1 MATEIKCEKK
11 VIREIFNMW
20 YCIPD
25 YQRAYV
31 WDTDQVR
38 DLLDDTISAY
48 RENKEAQY
56 FLGSM
61 VLKINEKSENNVSY
75 TEYELLDGQQ
85 RITTVFLIL
94 ACMRDMLATQILKV
108 RHEQNAFLSLATLV
122 SETEQDFLLNKT
134 NDNMYKQAAAE
145 DREQPLQQYEDI
157 YEMNRDF
164 VGWLRIP
171 NTNIDYPVMFTP
183 NDPEYYL
190 HRAFDNT
197 DSHCGT
203 PFIGE
208 NGNMDSDCFIIYGH
222 NMKNDTMLGT
232 LDHYADIDFWKANRT
247 FSFNTLY
254 EYREYEVFAAVK
266 TSILHTDE
274 EGLRYY
280 NYAGELS
287 EADYKKFEDWLIA
300 NSIYDTEIHPVYGEQ
315 ILILSTC
322 SYHTDNG
329 RFLVAARRIK

>member
-1 MATEIKCEKK
+1 MRYNVHKIKHRNHILSITKI
-11 VIREIFNMW
+11 VLFLLFIFSF
-20 YCIPD
+20 
-25 YQRAYV
+25 V
-31 WDTDQVR
+31 
-38 DLLDDTISAY
+38 
-48 RENKEAQY
+48 
-56 FLGSM
+56 
-61 VLKINEKSENNVSY
+61 
-75 TEYELLDGQQ
+75 
-85 RITTVFLIL
+85 
-94 ACMRDMLATQILKV
+94 MLATQILKV

-203 PFIGE
+203 PFIG
-208 NGNMDSDCFIIYGH
+208 
-222 NMKNDTMLGT
+222 
-232 LDHYADIDFWKANRT
+232 DIDFWKANRT

>member
-1 MATEIKCEKK
+1 MRYNVHKIKHRNHILSITKI
-11 VIREIFNMW
+11 VLFLLFIFSF
-20 YCIPD
+20 
-25 YQRAYV
+25 V
-31 WDTDQVR
+31 
-38 DLLDDTISAY
+38 
-48 RENKEAQY
+48 
-56 FLGSM
+56 
-61 VLKINEKSENNVSY
+61 
-75 TEYELLDGQQ
+75 
-85 RITTVFLIL
+85 
-94 ACMRDMLATQILKV
+94 MLATQILKV

-208 NGNMDSDCFIIYGH
+208 NGNIDSDCFIIYGH

-300 NSIYDTEIHPVYGEQ
+300 NSIYDTEIHPIYGEQ

>member
-1 MATEIKCEKK
+1 MRYNVHKIKHRNHILSITKI
-11 VIREIFNMW
+11 VLFLLFIFSF
-20 YCIPD
+20 
-25 YQRAYV
+25 V
-31 WDTDQVR
+31 
-38 DLLDDTISAY
+38 
-48 RENKEAQY
+48 
-56 FLGSM
+56 
-61 VLKINEKSENNVSY
+61 
-75 TEYELLDGQQ
+75 
-85 RITTVFLIL
+85 
-94 ACMRDMLATQILKV
+94 MLATQILKV

-208 NGNMDSDCFIIYGH
+208 NGNIDSDCFIIYGH

-247 FSFNTLY
+247 CSFNTLY

>member
-1 MATEIKCEKK
+1 MVKNPKYKYRLSCYVHTE
-11 VIREIFNMW
+11 
-20 YCIPD
+20 
-25 YQRAYV
+25 
-31 WDTDQVR
+31 
-38 DLLDDTISAY
+38 
-48 RENKEAQY
+48 
-56 FLGSM
+56 
-61 VLKINEKSENNVSY
+61 
-75 TEYELLDGQQ
+75 
-85 RITTVFLIL
+85 
-94 ACMRDMLATQILKV
+94 
-108 RHEQNAFLSLATLV
+108 
-122 SETEQDFLLNKT
+122 
-134 NDNMYKQAAAE
+134 
-145 DREQPLQQYEDI
+145 
-157 YEMNRDF
+157 
-164 VGWLRIP
+164 
-171 NTNIDYPVMFTP
+171 
-183 NDPEYYL
+183 DPEYYL

-208 NGNMDSDCFIIYGH
+208 NGNIDSDCFIIYGH